1 MSIYLKKIGG
11 GLVGTKDG
19 AKKTTTLEVHLE
31 SKQTVFRFEV
41 ILQTHNAQVLKK
53 LASTMYI

>member
-1 MSIYLKKIGG
+1 MSIYFKKICG

-41 ILQTHNAQVLKK
+41 ILQTHNA
-53 LASTMYI
+53 